1 MQVFPAETFLPKVQM
16 EYDVEPNVLP
26 RNVEMERRRRA
37 YKNLKIEDALE
48 EEGVKPH
55 DMLPPAKI
63 RPLLSYEEKY
73 DLYSKAI
80 YLPLEI
86 FDDEEYDCR

>member
-1 MQVFPAETFLPKVQM
+1 MKAFPAETFLPKVQM
-16 EYDVEPNVLP
+16 EYTVGSKVLP

-48 EEGVKPH
+48 AEGVKSH
-55 DMLPPAKI
+55 DMLPPEKI
-63 RPLLSYEEKY
+63 CALLSYDEKY
-73 DLYSKAI
+73 DLYSKAN
-80 YLPLEI
+80 YLPLEL